1 MIKQQMEKY
10 CSMSDDFIVLEN
22 EQKNLDRFYTK
33 KEILFKDESE
43 KLQERLNKLSRDI
56 DYLTSEGGTSTAL
69 KEKE

>member
-1 MIKQQMEKY
+1 
-10 CSMSDDFIVLEN
+10 MSGEFNALEN
-22 EQKNLDRFYTK
+22 KQKTLDRLYTK

-43 KLQERLNKLSRDI
+43 KLQERLHKLLRDI